1 VSFTPG
7 GGAGGGGDV
16 ETGKINPLNL
26 IKQSSCKG
34 HITATDIENPDQHAQ
49 AKALDARHN
58 AGNP

>member
-1 VSFTPG
+1 V
-7 GGAGGGGDV
+7 DV